1 MEGKIQENFEK
12 INSTLTSIEKQEL
25 FDRKNP
31 SYVTQKLGRRIVIE
45 IFRQLTDDKKAKN
58 RCRAV
63 ISNLGRSDSKN
74 FYLCLVT
81 KAFKVRPKFQAHYCI
96 PLTYFLTYIQK
107 QFFIIICFNFID

>member
-81 KAFKVRPKFQAHYCI
+81 KTFKVRPKF
-96 PLTYFLTYIQK
+96 
-107 QFFIIICFNFID
+107 